1 MKSCAIRVLA
11 HVVISIFLS
20 YTPVKPRECL
30 CFTVTVLHLSP
41 GPVTPKTLIQSTNGV
56 YVQQQQQQQSGGFCP
71 ELNSAAA
78 VVRAAAADGGKKQRE
93 GGTEGRDRG
102 RESKRQGRVKI
113 CLKEKKSDTEGG
125 HNK

>member
-1 MKSCAIRVLA
+1 M
-11 HVVISIFLS
+11 LS
-20 YTPVKPRECL
+20 FQYFSPVKPRECL

-113 CLKEKKSDTEGG
+113 CLKEKKSDKRAKGRKTK
-125 HNK
+125 NRINST

>member
-1 MKSCAIRVLA
+1 MSLFYCHRSPSV
-11 HVVISIFLS
+11 
-20 YTPVKPRECL
+20 
-30 CFTVTVLHLSP
+30 P
-41 GPVTPKTLIQSTNGV
+41 GPRYTQDFDSVDKRCVCAAAAAEQ
-56 YVQQQQQQQSGGFCP
+56 GFCP

-125 HNK
+125 HDK